1 MKISYLARTGA
12 ALFGATLILTMP
24 AAAQVIGIGTTKGGA
39 NAAVGAAIAKVVSD
53 SAGFQM
59 RPQKMGGTQQYMAIV
74 NSGDLEFGLSNVMQF
89 GMAVDGSGMSDGKPH
104 PDMRL
109 VATLMQFRNGV
120 IVGKES
126 GINSLADLKGKRVP
140 DGYAGA
146 PLFNVFKNAFLAAA
160 GLTMDDVT
168 PVPIV
173 GLRQSWAA
181 FREGKVDM
189 TIAAAGSGPVREMEA
204 AISGGIK
211 YIPLVEDDA
220 ARAELPRTRFA
231 VIEPAKPLVGVLEP
245 TLFNVY
251 EYVLFANASV
261 DEDTVYK
268 VVAAIIDGDKDLRAT
283 SPLWKSYKSENIATR
298 FDGLE
303 YHSGAI
309 KYFKEKGLWKE

>member
-1 MKISYLARTGA
+1 MMA
-12 ALFGATLILTMP
+12 LTMP
-24 AAAQVIGIGTTKGGA
+24 AAAQVVGIGTTKGGA

-74 NSGDLEFGLSNVMQF
+74 NAGELEFGLSNVMQF
-89 GMAVDGSGMSDGKPH
+89 GMAFDGTSMSAGTPH

-126 GINSLADLKGKRVP
+126 GINSLADLKGKRIP
-140 DGYAGA
+140 DGYAAA
-146 PLFNVFKNAFLAAA
+146 PLFNVFKNAFLASA
-160 GLTMDDVT
+160 GLTADDIN
-168 PVPIV
+168 PVPVV
-173 GLRQSWAA
+173 GLPQSWAA

-189 TIAAAGSGPVREMEA
+189 TIAAAGAGPIREMEA

-211 YIPLVEDDA
+211 FIPLIDDEA
-220 ARAELPRTRFA
+220 ARTALPRTRFA
-231 VIEPAKPLVGVLEP
+231 VVEPAKPLVGILKP
-245 TLFNVY
+245 TLINVY

-261 DEDTVYK
+261 DEETVYK
-268 VVAAIIDGDKDLRAT
+268 VVEAIIDGENDLRAT
-283 SPLWKSYKSENIATR
+283 SPLWKTYKPANIATQ
-298 FDGLE
+298 FDGLQ
-303 YHSGAI
+303 YHPGAV

>member
-1 MKISYLARTGA
+1 MRISLFTRAAA
-12 ALFGATLILTMP
+12 ALVGALMVLTMP
-24 AAAQVIGIGTTKGGA
+24 AAAQVVGIGTTKGGA

-74 NSGDLEFGLSNVMQF
+74 NAGELEFGLSNVMQF
-89 GMAVDGSGMSDGKPH
+89 GMAVDGTGMAEGTPH
-104 PDMRL
+104 PNMRL

-140 DGYAGA
+140 DGYPAA
-146 PLFNVFKNAFLAAA
+146 PLFEVFKNAFLASA
-160 GLTMDDVT
+160 GLSMADVT
-168 PVPIV
+168 PVPVV
-173 GLRQSWAA
+173 GLPQSWAA

-189 TIAAAGSGPVREMEA
+189 TIAAAGAGAVREMEA

-211 YIPLVEDDA
+211 YIPLIDNEATRA
-220 ARAELPRTRFA
+220 ALPRTHFTT
-231 VIEPAKPLVGVLEP
+231 IEPAGPLVGVLEP

-261 DEDTVYK
+261 DEEMVYK
-268 VVAAIIDGDKDLRAT
+268 VVAAIIDGEKDLRAT
-283 SPLWKSYKSENIATR
+283 SPLWKTYKPENIATR

-303 YHSGAI
+303 YHPGAV

>member
-1 MKISYLARTGA
+1 MRISLITRAGTALIGA
-12 ALFGATLILTMP
+12 IMALTMP
-24 AAAQVIGIGTTKGGA
+24 AAAQVVGIGTTKGGA

-74 NSGDLEFGLSNVMQF
+74 NAGELEFGLSNVMQF
-89 GMAVDGSGMSDGKPH
+89 GMAVDGTGMAEGTPH
-104 PDMRL
+104 PNMRL

-140 DGYAGA
+140 DGYPAA
-146 PLFNVFKNAFLAAA
+146 PLFEVFKNAFLASA
-160 GLTMDDVT
+160 GLSMADVT

-173 GLRQSWAA
+173 GLPQSWAA

-189 TIAAAGSGPVREMEA
+189 TIAAAGAGAVREMEA

-211 YIPLVEDDA
+211 YIPLIDNEATRA
-220 ARAELPRTRFA
+220 ALPRTHFTT
-231 VIEPAKPLVGVLEP
+231 IEPAGPLVGVLEP

-251 EYVLFANASV
+251 EYVLFANADV
-261 DEDTVYK
+261 DEETVYK
-268 VVAAIIDGDKDLRAT
+268 VVAAIIDGEEDLRAT
-283 SPLWKSYKSENIATR
+283 SPLWKTYKPENIATR
-298 FDGLE
+298 FDGLD
-303 YHSGAI
+303 YHPGAV
-309 KYFKEKGLWKE
+309 KYFKEKGFWKE

>member
-1 MKISYLARTGA
+1 MRISLFARA
-12 ALFGATLILTMP
+12 GATLVGGLMVLTMP
-24 AAAQVIGIGTTKGGA
+24 AAAQVVGIGTTKGGA

-74 NSGDLEFGLSNVMQF
+74 NAGDLEFGLSNVMQF
-89 GMAVDGSGMSDGKPH
+89 GMAFDGSGMSEGTPH

-109 VATLMQFRNGV
+109 VATLMQFRNGI
-120 IVGKES
+120 IVGKNS

-146 PLFNVFKNAFLAAA
+146 PLFNVFKNTFLASA
-160 GLTMDDVT
+160 GLTMEDVT

-189 TIAAAGSGPVREMEA
+189 TIAAAGAGPVREMEA

-211 YIPLVEDDA
+211 YIPLIDDEA
-220 ARAELPRTRFA
+220 ARAALPRTRFA
-231 VIEPAKPLVGVLEP
+231 IINPAKPLVGVLEP

-261 DEDTVYK
+261 SDETVYN
-268 VVAAIIDGDKDLRAT
+268 VVAAIIDGEDDLRAT
-283 SPLWKSYKSENIATR
+283 SPLWKSYKPANIATQ
-298 FDGLE
+298 FEGLE
-303 YHSGAI
+303 YHPGAV
-309 KYFKEKGLWKE
+309 KYFKEKGLWKG

>member
-1 MKISYLARTGA
+1 MRFSSFARAGS
-12 ALFGATLILTMP
+12 ALIGATMLLTMP
-24 AAAQVIGIGTTKGGA
+24 AAAQVVGIGTTKGGA

-74 NSGDLEFGLSNVMQF
+74 NAGDLEFGLSNVMQF
-89 GMAVDGSGMSDGKPH
+89 GMAVDGAGMSDGKPH

-126 GINSLADLKGKRVP
+126 GINSLADLKGKRIP
-140 DGYAGA
+140 DGYAAA
-146 PLFNVFKNAFLAAA
+146 PLFSVFKDAFLASA

-168 PVPIV
+168 PVPVV
-173 GLRQSWAA
+173 GLPQSWAA

-189 TIAAAGSGPVREMEA
+189 TIAAAGAGAVREMEA

-211 YIPLVEDDA
+211 YIPLIEEEAVRA
-220 ARAELPRTRFA
+220 ALPRTRFA

-261 DEDTVYK
+261 DEETVYK
-268 VVAAIIDGDKDLRAT
+268 VVAAIIDGEKDLRAT
-283 SPLWKSYKSENIATR
+283 SPLWKTYKPANIATQ
-298 FDGLE
+298 FDGLQ
-303 YHSGAI
+303 YHPGAV
-309 KYFKEKGLWKE
+309 KYFREKGLWKE